1 MTRTFIALEMN
12 DAQQRHLSEV
22 IQQVALSFPSI
33 RWVNPESIHLT
44 LAFLGELDDE
54 RLEKA
59 IEAAQEAAQ
68 QAVPFSYRLTQ
79 LGAFGPPH
87 APRVIWMGIEE
98 PTGKLERV
106 YRALNRELRAR
117 RFEVE
122 RRPFSPHLTLARV
135 KAPLDL
141 VAQQDLQDLL
151 QSKQQGLTTNE
162 AYTITSLHVMK
173 SELSRGGAQY
183 TCPQECLFQP

>member
-12 DAQQRHLSEV
+12 DAQQCHLSE
-22 IQQVALSFPSI
+22 IIRQVALSFPSI
-33 RWVNPESIHLT
+33 RWVKPESIHLT
-44 LAFLGELDDE
+44 LAFLGELDGE

-68 QAVPFSYRLTQ
+68 QAIPFGYRLTR
-79 LGAFGPPH
+79 LGSFGPPH
-87 APRVIWMGIEE
+87 APRIIWMGIDE

-135 KAPLDL
+135 KAPLDP
-141 VAQQDLQDLL
+141 VAQQDLQALL
-151 QSKQQGLTTNE
+151 QSQQQGLTTNE
-162 AYTITSLHVMK
+162 EYPVKSLHVMK
-173 SELSRGGAQY
+173 SELSHGGSQY
-183 TCPQECLFQP
+183 TLLRECQFQR